1 VSLEERKRAQA
12 QAWSAAA
19 YEGMADIT
27 AGLHDHLVERLAP
40 AAGERFLDVAT
51 GTGAVA
57 LRAARAGARVTGVD
71 IAPGMIDTAR
81 RLAGELA
88 LDVRFEVGDAE
99 ALAVPDATFDVVC
112 SAIGAVFAPDH
123 AAVARELARVTRP
136 GGRLGLVA
144 WRPNPEEDA
153 VFAPF
158 RAPAPGGD
166 PDDWGREDYVADRL
180 GAAFALEFEEG
191 DAPEIA
197 ATPDEVWDRWM
208 RSMGPVKTLAE
219 SLDPERRE
227 ALRARFLAHCERHR
241 DTAGVRL
248 PNPYLLILGRRRG

>member
-1 VSLEERKRAQA
+1 MSLDERKRSQA
-12 QAWSAAA
+12 DQWSAAA
-19 YEGMADIT
+19 YEGMAEVT

-40 AAGERFLDVAT
+40 VAGERWLDVAT

-57 LRAARAGARVTGVD
+57 LRAARAGADVTGVD

-81 RLAGELA
+81 RLARERG
-88 LDVRFEVGDAE
+88 LDVRFDVGDAE
-99 ALAVPDATFDVVC
+99 ALAFPDASFDVVC

-158 RAPAPGGD
+158 RAPAPGD
-166 PDDWGREDYVADRL
+166 DADDWGREAYVADRL
-180 GAAFALEFEEG
+180 GGAFALEFAEG
-191 DAPEIA
+191 DAPEVA
-197 ATPDEVWDRWM
+197 ATPDEVWNRWM
-208 RSMGPVKTLAE
+208 RSMGPAKTLAE

-227 ALRARFLAHCERHR
+227 ALRARFIAHCERHR
-241 DTAGVRL
+241 DANGVRL
-248 PNPYLLILGRRRG
+248 PNPYLMILGRRRG